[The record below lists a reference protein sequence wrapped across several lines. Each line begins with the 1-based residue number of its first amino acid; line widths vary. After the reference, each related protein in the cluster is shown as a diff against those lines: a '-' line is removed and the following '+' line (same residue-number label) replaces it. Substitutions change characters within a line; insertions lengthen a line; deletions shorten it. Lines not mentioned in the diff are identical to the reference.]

1 MTASKKASD
10 RPTVL
15 HHDDDE
21 DSTTIITDRS
31 LHSWPTASPDRE
43 TCDVLTIVSGPD
55 RGRIFNL
62 REPQYRIGRGSA
74 CEIRVTDDSM
84 SRFHA
89 LLSRGTDGSWALV
102 DSGSKNGSFVGG
114 RQVTRSTLEQ
124 GDVIQLGFRTAFR
137 FAKLP
142 SSQAALVRELYESSV
157 EDPLTGVSNRRH
169 FDERLRTA
177 VSFGV
182 RHKTDLVLLMLD
194 LDHFKRVNDTLGH
207 PAGDQVLKSVS
218 RVVRGAIRTEDV
230 LGRYGG
236 EEFAVLAPGIDVKG
250 GAALGERLR
259 ALIEGTSVPWEK
271 EAVRVTVSIGVATL
285 ATSGRTPDGQRLLR
299 DADACLY
306 QAKAQGR
313 NRVVAPFPDDQSSPP
328 R

>member
-1 MTASKKASD
+1 MTGSKKATD
-10 RPTVL
+10 PPTV
-15 HHDDDE
+15 HRDDE
-21 DSTTIITDRS
+21 DDSMTIITDRS
-31 LHSWPTASPDRE
+31 LISWPVASPDRE
-43 TCDVLTIVSGPD
+43 SCDVLTVVAGPE
-55 RGRIFNL
+55 RGRSFNL
-62 REPQYRIGRGSA
+62 TETHYRVGRGAA
-74 CEIRVTDDSM
+74 CEIRVEDDSM
-84 SRFHA
+84 SRVHA
-89 LLSRGTDGSWALV
+89 LLSRGA
-102 DSGSKNGSFVGG
+102 NGEWVLEDAGARNGTFVGG

-142 SSQAALVRELYESSV
+142 TSQAALVRELYESSV
-157 EDPLTGVSNRRH
+157 RDPLTGVSNRRH
-169 FDERLRTA
+169 FDERLRAA

-218 RVVRGAIRTEDV
+218 RVARGAIRTEDV

-236 EEFAVLAPGIDVKG
+236 EEFTVLAPGIDVKG

-259 ALIEGTSVPWEK
+259 ALVEGTSVPWEGK
-271 EAVRVTVSIGVATL
+271 AVRVTVSIGVATL
-285 ATSGRTPDGQRLLR
+285 ATSGRTPDAQRLLR

-313 NRVVAPFPDDQSSPP
+313 NRVVAPL
-328 R
+328 